1 MSSPSEFLTFYRRA
15 TMSTPRMLRSVQR
28 PATRSFAISAARRK
42 GGVDADRKA
51 KTDKRED
58 TEHSV
63 NKAHSAKG
71 DTYDVQ
77 SSNAKDGMD
86 SANTSGSG
94 SSGGTATERKDTTG
108 SQAKAR
114 NDFPEAPDLIG
125 MQDER
130 GGRGA

>member
-1 MSSPSEFLTFYRRA
+1 MSSPLEFLSFYRRA
-15 TMSTPRMLRSVQR
+15 ATSTSRMLRSVQH
-28 PATRSFAISAARRK
+28 PATRSFAISATRRK
-42 GGVDADRKA
+42 DGVDADQKA
-51 KTDKRED
+51 KTDKHRD

-63 NKAHSAKG
+63 DKAHKATG

-86 SANTSGSG
+86 SAKTSGTG

-108 SQAKAR
+108 SQAQAKK
-114 NDFPEAPDLIG
+114 DFPEAPDLIG